1 MVVEEEEVLPPHFLE
16 GRVGGLGGGGGGG
29 YHYDYALSI

>member
-1 MVVEEEEVLPPHFLE
+1 MGMVVEEEEVLPPHFLE
-16 GRVGGLGGGGGGG
+16 GRVGGLCGGGG